1 MIQKEERRT
10 AMTFYQWIRKCL
22 LWDEKRNVLPE
33 KNKANLR
40 KKVMNAHAKPSTEID
55 GHTESTAQ

>member
-1 MIQKEERRT
+1 
-10 AMTFYQWIRKCL
+10 MTFYQWIRKCL

-40 KKVMNAHAKPSTEID
+40 KKIMDAHAKPSTEID